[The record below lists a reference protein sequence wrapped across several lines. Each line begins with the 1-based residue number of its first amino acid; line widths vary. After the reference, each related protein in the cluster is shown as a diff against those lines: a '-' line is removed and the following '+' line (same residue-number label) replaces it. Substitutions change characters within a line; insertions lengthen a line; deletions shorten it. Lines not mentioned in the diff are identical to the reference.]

1 MQKNFGIYGRKN
13 VVSQLIINVSFV
25 SLETDGVF
33 LNLTSRVLIYLNIM
47 VNNDFIYFI
56 KNKMVLNAWDKM
68 MWQKMVKERC
78 FWILRGV
85 FFFMYRFATPRP
97 QRYSRR
103 SAHAH
108 WVPTSLAY
116 ALTSLQ
122 SDSSLFTLFT
132 DCLSCLR

>member
-56 KNKMVLNAWDKM
+56 RNKMVLN
-68 MWQKMVKERC
+68 V
-78 FWILRGV
+78 
-85 FFFMYRFATPRP
+85 
-97 QRYSRR
+97 
-103 SAHAH
+103 
-108 WVPTSLAY
+108 
-116 ALTSLQ
+116 
-122 SDSSLFTLFT
+122 
-132 DCLSCLR
+132 